1 VKKYPLHPFLL
12 TAYAVIA
19 LYANNAQEITV
30 DAMLRPIVA
39 CLVLTFL
46 GLLLFRLLTGDWVK
60 AGVITS
66 FLVLLFYS
74 YGHLYQV
81 LRNNPILGINLGRH
95 SILGIV
101 YILILVIGLL
111 FLLRRKFI
119 SGDFTLMLNVIT
131 IVLIALPIIII
142 LRYELRSSRPV
153 GGNQQVD
160 AALSEWQASIRA
172 QSKQSLQ
179 KENEDSLPDIYVIV
193 LDMYGR
199 QDALLADL
207 GFDNSDFL
215 DELENLGFVVADCS
229 RSNYAQTRLSL
240 ASFLNMQ
247 YIPEAETNI
256 SIDDVLEQGIKH
268 SLVREQ
274 LSTLG
279 YELTAFENGFGFS
292 EIPDADHY
300 YAIQPASFFDLRF
313 QPFEAMLVKT
323 TMLRLPIDLHPQT
336 LSQLLS
342 TITFPYGQHVSRV
355 ENTLTNLSTLPEVVG
370 LKFVYAHLMIPHPPY
385 IYEADGSI
393 RLDDRY
399 YREALNQPI
408 SEEYYQDGYVKNL
421 EYTNAVML
429 PLIKTLIQESQ
440 TPPVII
446 LLSDHGMRDEN
457 RMENLIAV
465 FDPKLGV
472 GEIYSTITPVNIFR
486 VLLNTH
492 FGTDYPFL
500 EDKSYYSEYPDRY
513 LLNEVKENSPACQP

>member
-1 VKKYPLHPFLL
+1 
-12 TAYAVIA
+12 
-19 LYANNAQEITV
+19 
-30 DAMLRPIVA
+30 
-39 CLVLTFL
+39 
-46 GLLLFRLLTGDWVK
+46 
-60 AGVITS
+60 
-66 FLVLLFYS
+66 
-74 YGHLYQV
+74 
-81 LRNNPILGINLGRH
+81 
-95 SILGIV
+95 
-101 YILILVIGLL
+101 
-111 FLLRRKFI
+111 
-119 SGDFTLMLNVIT
+119 
-131 IVLIALPIIII
+131 
-142 LRYELRSSRPV
+142 
-153 GGNQQVD
+153 
-160 AALSEWQASIRA
+160 
-172 QSKQSLQ
+172 
-179 KENEDSLPDIYVIV
+179 
-193 LDMYGR
+193 
-199 QDALLADL
+199 
-207 GFDNSDFL
+207 
-215 DELENLGFVVADCS
+215 
-229 RSNYAQTRLSL
+229 
-240 ASFLNMQ
+240 MQ

-336 LSQLLS
+336 LSRLLS

-370 LKFVYAHLMIPHPPY
+370 LNFVYAHLMIPHPPY